1 MDKDTEKKERRSSCS
16 GGKCGKG
23 TDFCCRDCPDRYVC
37 AEVCDGPEG
46 GSIDG
51 HCEWRV

>member
-1 MDKDTEKKERRSSCS
+1 MDKDTERKEKSSLCA
-16 GGKCGKG
+16 GDNCEKDIK
-23 TDFCCRDCPDRYVC
+23 FCCRDCPERYVC

-51 HCEWRV
+51 HCEFRN

>member
-1 MDKDTEKKERRSSCS
+1 MAENTERKEKSSLCPGWECEIHS
-16 GGKCGKG
+16 NL
-23 TDFCCRDCPDRYVC
+23 CCRDCPDRYVC

>member
-1 MDKDTEKKERRSSCS
+1 MAENTERKEKSSLCSGWKCVKDT
-16 GGKCGKG
+16 
-23 TDFCCRDCPDRYVC
+23 DLCCRDCPDRYVC

-51 HCEWRV
+51 HCEFRI